1 MSQRARLAIRTV
13 SAFAL
18 GILFLC
24 LIGTAYVQPKPL
36 DNYPRPYLPPTE
48 TFLKDVADSIKELAV
63 AVKAVTTIKVTWDMG
78 PNAFLAIVVICFAA
92 LLTAAV
98 FAKRGQCTS

>member
-1 MSQRARLAIRTV
+1 MSTRTRLAIRTV
-13 SAFAL
+13 SAISL
-18 GILFLC
+18 GLLLLC
-24 LIGTAYVQPKPL
+24 LIGTAHAQPKPL
-36 DNYPRPYLPPTE
+36 DNYPRPYMPPAE
-48 TFLKDVADSIKELAV
+48 TFLKDVADAIKELAV

-92 LLTAAV
+92 LLIAAV